1 MPDVRL
7 ERVDVVT
14 HPITALR
21 EGVRMIPAIK
31 EGDRLISGVMFGE
44 QAIRDFL
51 QGNHYAALQVIF
63 RYEATVIRI

>member
-7 ERVDVVT
+7 KRVDVVT
-14 HPITALR
+14 NPITALR

-31 EGDRLISGVMFGE
+31 EGDRLLSGVMLGE

-51 QGNHYAALQVIF
+51 QGNGKENQA
-63 RYEATVIRI
+63 